1 VNRMMKLS
9 GQLQQTLGREA
20 TTKEISDGLNLPVER
35 IEEFQRAIVEPL
47 SLDSPV
53 GDSDDTSLGEFLI
66 DRVGENP
73 AEAASRAIIR
83 HQLEELLSTL
93 GDRERDVI
101 MMRYGLT
108 DGQPH
113 TLEEV
118 ARCFQVTRERIRQ
131 IEQKSLKKLKHPS
144 RIKPLQELL
153 GVGLAT

>member
-1 VNRMMKLS
+1 M
-9 GQLQQTLGREA
+9 
-20 TTKEISDGLNLPVER
+20 
-35 IEEFQRAIVEPL
+35 
-47 SLDSPV
+47 
-53 GDSDDTSLGEFLI
+53 GE
-66 DRVGENP
+66 
-73 AEAASRAIIR
+73 
-83 HQLEELLSTL
+83 
-93 GDRERDVI
+93 RERDVI